1 MSAFLFTVV
10 LGWSTPVPPMQGLPG
25 DVEQALAAW
34 RAEHG
39 GTWDVFLDEETL
51 KGRTL
56 YNGSTGGGGRYPI
69 ATRSGSTSH
78 AAI

>member
-1 MSAFLFTVV
+1 MFAFLFTVV
-10 LGWSTPVPPMQGLPG
+10 LGWSTPVPLAQALPG

-34 RAEHG
+34 RGEHG

-56 YNGSTGGGGRYPI
+56 YNGSTGGGRYPI
-69 ATRSGSTSH
+69 ASKSGSTSR